1 MKYIIKD
8 WMNNT
13 CFHGKEFSSFDD
25 AWGFIYNFH
34 DDDEEYFQ
42 EYHVVLK
49 ESNKWVLTLTE

>member
-49 ESNKWVLTLTE
+49 ESNK